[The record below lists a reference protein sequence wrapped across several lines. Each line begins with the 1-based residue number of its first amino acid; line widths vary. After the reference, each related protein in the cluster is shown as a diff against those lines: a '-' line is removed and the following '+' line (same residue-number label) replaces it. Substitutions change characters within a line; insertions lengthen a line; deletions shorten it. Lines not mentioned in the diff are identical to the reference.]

1 MKRAT
6 IGENKEHY
14 KSYKAGKHW
23 LYASITLLAL
33 GLGTATVETTVH
45 ADVTPAADSSSLV
58 QKQSSAAA
66 SSSVQ
71 SSAAR
76 STSSAT
82 TSQTPQT
89 SDKQAPVTATS
100 KAQAT
105 STTTETPANDGQ
117 DVTDNPVHSDQPVG
131 QPETTTQNN
140 TRLANKQNA
149 VVNDA
154 DINDTTSDVSNAV
167 SHSAPITTDGD
178 KAAVAES
185 ASVLDPNNAQ
195 VWMPDANLRAYI
207 EDCIQETYTGAIA
220 NDANLYQYLNSNYKI
235 QLGQFPSTKNVGM
248 ITSLKGLERVT
259 NLAHFQM
266 DLSFFDPS
274 AMIDL
279 SFAPN
284 LVDFEISNA
293 ESVPV
298 NWGMTANELV
308 QKYLHANPK
317 LEFFRADQ
325 QNLTGEIPDFSNNPE
340 IANIYLVKNQLT
352 GTIPNL
358 KYLTKLEGFD
368 VSHNQLT
375 GNIENLNQPGMKYIF
390 VQYNQLSGP
399 ITEFG
404 DSLIEVD
411 LNNNQFTGQLPDLK
425 NIGWLSVE
433 SNQFSGDLPN
443 AQKLKNFVYFYN
455 HFTSGILSE
464 NDNFYTGYNGRQ
476 QSIQG
481 KNVILTDDN
490 TTFEPGAVIN
500 GLQDLTTGEN
510 QPTRFKMRNFKLDNI
525 TSSVMRITKVNGKNI
540 AEDAAN
546 TFKITQDAN
555 GVYHFTGNKDVKSGT
570 YLIFLSPQDVAY
582 SAYVYINVDNQ
593 MTKTAPTEPVDPGTP
608 VDPATPSNP
617 DTPVVPETPT
627 TPNPIVNGGDGDAIV
642 PNKNEADKVTK
653 SVKQLAVHQNG
664 QAAKG
669 QKSATIALNTKAEG
683 QKVVQTA
690 AKSPVTK
697 ADKTMT
703 TSEKMATETL
713 PQTNE
718 KSTMSSFVAG
728 VLVLL
733 TTLGFADARRR
744 H

>member
-58 QKQSSAAA
+58 QKQSSVAA

-71 SSAAR
+71 SSATR

-105 STTTETPANDGQ
+105 LTTTETPANDGQ

-178 KAAVAES
+178 KAAVVES

-207 EDCIQETYTGAIA
+207 EDCIQKTYSWTTV
-220 NDANLYQYLNSNYKI
+220 NDANLYQYLNDNYIVQMI
-235 QLGQFPSTKNVGM
+235 QPAATDDVGM
-248 ITSLKGLERVT
+248 ITSLKGLERIT
-259 NLAHFQM
+259 NLVHFQM
-266 DLSFFDPS
+266 DMRYFDPS

-284 LVDFEISNA
+284 LTSFELSNLTG
-293 ESVPV
+293 VPV
-298 NWGMTANELV
+298 NWGMTANDLV
-308 QKYLHANPK
+308 QKYLHANTK
-317 LEFFRADQ
+317 LNFFRADD
-325 QNLTGEIPDFSNNPE
+325 QNLTGGIPDFSNNPE
-340 IANIYLVKNQLT
+340 VANIYMVDNQLT
-352 GTIPNL
+352 GTIPSL
-358 KYLTKLEGFD
+358 RYLTNLENID
-368 VSHNQLT
+368 VSYNQLT
-375 GNIENLNQPGMKYIF
+375 GNIENLNQPGLKYIS

-404 DSLIEVD
+404 DSLIEAS

-425 NIGWLSVE
+425 NIKRLWLQN
-433 SNQFSGDLPN
+433 NQFSGELPN
-443 AQKLKNFVYFYN
+443 TQKLKNLLYFYN
-455 HFTSGILSE
+455 NFTSGILS
-464 NDNFYTGYNGRQ
+464 NNSDTYQGYNGWK

-481 KNVILTDDN
+481 NDVILTDDN
-490 TTFEPGAVIN
+490 MTFEPSAVIN
-500 GLQDLTTGEN
+500 GLQDLTTGKN
-510 QPTRFKMRNFKLDNI
+510 QPTKFDMENFKFDNL
-525 TSSVMRITKVNGKNI
+525 TSSVMRITNVNGKNI

-555 GVYHFTGNKDVKSGT
+555 GVYQFTGNKDVKSGT
-570 YLIFLSPQDVAY
+570 YLIYLLAQDATY
-582 SAYVYINVDNQ
+582 STYVYINVDNQ

-642 PNKNEADKVTK
+642 PNKNETDKVTK